1 MRRFKNL
8 GLEDNP
14 FIKGREIEYTIYAQL
29 KDLAQLEK
37 APEKEEHEQWRIPLS
52 KESPVKMRIRAI
64 NERKF
69 TMTTK
74 AKRVGMVGVEEETMD
89 VTERFFNHLR
99 EAAIDG
105 YKKTRFTF
113 PIPNT
118 DRKWEIDVFMDKMG
132 KQHPWVKIDLEVAD
146 PNEKIP
152 EFTLDVS
159 DFIIESD
166 KNTPE
171 EERKIR
177 SLWDSEW
184 LKLDQ

>member
-1 MRRFKNL
+1 
-8 GLEDNP
+8 
-14 FIKGREIEYTIYAQL
+14 
-29 KDLAQLEK
+29 
-37 APEKEEHEQWRIPLS
+37 
-52 KESPVKMRIRAI
+52 
-64 NERKF
+64 
-69 TMTTK
+69 
-74 AKRVGMVGVEEETMD
+74 
-89 VTERFFNHLR
+89 
-99 EAAIDG
+99 
-105 YKKTRFTF
+105 
-113 PIPNT
+113 
-118 DRKWEIDVFMDKMG
+118 MDKMG

-152 EFTLDVS
+152 EFTLDVG